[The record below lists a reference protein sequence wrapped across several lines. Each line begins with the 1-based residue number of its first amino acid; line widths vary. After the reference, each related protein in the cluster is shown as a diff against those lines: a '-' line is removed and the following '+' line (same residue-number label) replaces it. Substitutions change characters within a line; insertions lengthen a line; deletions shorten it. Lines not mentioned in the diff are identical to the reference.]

1 MELEEAKKV
10 LREEK
15 KLFDDDIFQL
25 KAQMNNE
32 KLYFRE
38 QLMYCQNHIEKLE
51 KKLNESLKREKD
63 LGDRMKKH
71 EIN

>member
-38 QLMYCQNHIEKLE
+38 QLMYCQNHI
-51 KKLNESLKREKD
+51 
-63 LGDRMKKH
+63 
-71 EIN
+71 